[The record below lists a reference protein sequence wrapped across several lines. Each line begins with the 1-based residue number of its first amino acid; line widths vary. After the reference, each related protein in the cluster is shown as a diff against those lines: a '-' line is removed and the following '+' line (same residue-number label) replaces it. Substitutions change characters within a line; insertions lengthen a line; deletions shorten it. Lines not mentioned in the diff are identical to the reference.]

1 VSPARRDEIDQLR
14 LVTKVARLYH
24 TQGLRQREIGE
35 RLRLSQSR
43 VSRLLR
49 QAEEAGIVRTVVVVP
64 PEIHAELEDELERRF
79 GLVEAHVVDS
89 GADDEDALHR
99 DLGTAAAAFL
109 QPALQ
114 DAAVVGFTSWSRSM
128 TALVDALEPASRQMV
143 GEVVEML
150 GDLGDP
156 STQHGAAR
164 ATQRFADRTGARA
177 VFLRTP
183 GIVARPEMREAILAQ
198 DAFAREAMARLD
210 ALDFAFVGVGHGQ
223 IDEQL
228 LRAGIP
234 FDPEQLARVRA
245 DGAVANLNF
254 RFVDA
259 AGQPVAAGID
269 ELVIGVSLEQ
279 LRNAG
284 RTIGIAG
291 GPAKHE
297 AIAALLRGRWLDV
310 LVTDVATAEH
320 VLAQPA
326 A

>member
-1 VSPARRDEIDQLR
+1 MSPAARDEIDHLR

-49 QAEEAGIVRTVVVVP
+49 AAEEAGIVKTVVVVP
-64 PEIHAELEDELERRF
+64 PQIHADLEDRLEQRF
-79 GLVEAHVVDS
+79 GLVDAHVVDS
-89 GADDEDALHR
+89 GVDDEDALHR
-99 DLGTAAAAFL
+99 DLGVAAASFL
-109 QPALQ
+109 QPTLQ
-114 DAAVVGFTSWSRSM
+114 DADVVGFTSWSRSL
-128 TALVDALEPASRQMV
+128 TAMVDALEPVSRQAV
-143 GEVVEML
+143 GEIVELL

-156 STQHGAAR
+156 SSQHVAAR
-164 ATQRFADRTGARA
+164 ATQRFADQMGARA

-183 GIVARPEMREAILAQ
+183 GVVARPEMREAILAQ
-198 DAFAREAMARLD
+198 DQYAREAMARLD
-210 ALDFAFVGVGHGQ
+210 RLDVAFAGVGHGR

-245 DGAVANLNF
+245 EGAVANLNF

-259 AGQPVAAGID
+259 AGRPVVSGLD
-269 ELVIGVSLEQ
+269 ELVIGVTLDQ

-284 RTIGIAG
+284 RTVAIAG
-291 GPAKHE
+291 GAAKHE
-297 AIAALLRGRWLDV
+297 AIHALLLGRWIDV